1 MKTYLLKR
9 IGLMIVT
16 FFVIFFLLFVLIRM
30 QVKPE
35 VVYGPEQGLEAARL
49 EALGYNENVVTQF
62 FIYIKNCLHG
72 DLGVSLKIDY
82 MAPVSSLMAEKLVP
96 SLLINLYSVLL
107 SIPAGFALGVYAA
120 THQNKWQDALIGLGI
135 MLLISIPSLVLAFL
149 LQYALGY
156 KGGFPLVVSS
166 LYEAGDFF
174 SWEMIRSQFLPVL
187 TLCLPG
193 IAFLA
198 RNVRAEM
205 AEELQSPQITFA
217 KSLGVSKRKLI
228 YGYALKS
235 TLVPLLPQL
244 VSMTVGIFSGSFI
257 VEQIFSVP
265 GIGKLMIQ
273 SINRLDYDVFIA
285 CSMFYA
291 LIGLLSGI
299 VTDVTYHLIDPRIR
313 IGGRKYE

>member
-1 MKTYLLKR
+1 MKKYLLKR
-9 IGLMIVT
+9 IVLMVVT
-16 FFVIFFLLFVLIRM
+16 FFVIFFLLFILIRL

-35 VVYGPEQGLEAARL
+35 VVYGPDKELEAARL
-49 EALGYNENVVTQF
+49 DALGYNEDVFTQF
-62 FIYIKNCLHG
+62 VIYVKNCLRG
-72 DLGVSLKIDY
+72 DFGVSLKIDY
-82 MAPVSSLMAEKLVP
+82 MEPVSSLMAEKLVP
-96 SLLINLYSVLL
+96 SLLINLYSLLL
-107 SIPAGFALGVYAA
+107 SIPLGFALGIHAA
-120 THQNKWQDALIGLGI
+120 THQNKWQDVLSGLGI
-135 MLLISIPSLVLAFL
+135 MLLISVPSLVLGL
-149 LQYALGY
+149 VLQYFIGY
-156 KGGFPLVVSS
+156 KGGAPIVVSS
-166 LYEAGDFF
+166 LYEAGGFF
-174 SWEMIRSQFLPVL
+174 TWKMLKTQLLPVL
-187 TLCLPG
+187 TLCLPS

-205 AEELQSPQITFA
+205 VEELHSPQIVFA

-235 TLVPLLPQL
+235 ALVPLLPQL

-273 SINRLDYDVFIA
+273 SINKLDYDVFIA

-291 LIGLLSGI
+291 FIGLLSGI

-313 IGGRKYE
+313 MGGRKYE

>member
-1 MKTYLLKR
+1 MKKYLLKR
-9 IGLMIVT
+9 IGLMILT

-35 VVYGPEQGLEAARL
+35 VVYGPDKELEAARL
-49 EALGYNENVVTQF
+49 EALGYNENVIKQF
-62 FIYIKNCLHG
+62 FIYVKNCFKG

-82 MAPVSSLMAEKLVP
+82 MEPVSSLMAKKLVP

-107 SIPAGFALGVYAA
+107 SIPLGFALGIHAA
-120 THQNKWQDALIGLGI
+120 THQNKWQDVLSGLGI
-135 MLLISIPSLVLAFL
+135 MLLISVPSLVLGFV
-149 LQYALGY
+149 LQYFIGY
-156 KGGFPLVVSS
+156 KGGAPIVVSS
-166 LYEAGDFF
+166 LYEAGGFF
-174 SWEMIRSQFLPVL
+174 TWKMLKTQLLPVL
-187 TLCLPG
+187 TLCLPS

-205 AEELQSPQITFA
+205 AEELQSPQIVFA
-217 KSLGVSKRKLI
+217 KSLGVSKRKLV

-235 TLVPLLPQL
+235 AMVPLLPQL
-244 VSMTVGIFSGSFI
+244 VSMMVGIFSGSFI

-273 SINRLDYDVFIA
+273 SINKLDYDVFIV

-291 LIGLLSGI
+291 FIGLLSGI
-299 VTDVTYHLIDPRIR
+299 VTDITYHMIDPRIR
-313 IGGRKYE
+313 MGGKKYE

>member
-1 MKTYLLKR
+1 MKKYLLKR
-9 IGLMIVT
+9 IVLMVVT
-16 FFVIFFLLFVLIRM
+16 FFVIFFLLFVLIRL

-35 VVYGPEQGLEAARL
+35 VVYGPDKELEAARL
-49 EALGYNENVVTQF
+49 DALGYNEDVFTQF
-62 FIYIKNCLHG
+62 VIYVKNCFRG
-72 DLGVSLKIDY
+72 DFGVSLKIDY

-107 SIPAGFALGVYAA
+107 SIPLGFALGIHAA
-120 THQNKWQDALIGLGI
+120 THQNKWQDVLSGLGI
-135 MLLISIPSLVLAFL
+135 MLLICVPSLVLGFF
-149 LQYALGY
+149 LQYFIGY
-156 KGGFPLVVSS
+156 KGGFPIVVSS
-166 LYEAGDFF
+166 LFEAGGFF
-174 SWEMIRSQFLPVL
+174 TWKMLHSQILPVL
-187 TLCLPG
+187 TLCLPS

-205 AEELQSPQITFA
+205 VEELHSPQIVFA
-217 KSLGVSKRKLI
+217 KSLGVSKRILI

-235 TLVPLLPQL
+235 ALVPLLPQL

-273 SINRLDYDVFIA
+273 SINKLDYDVFIA

-291 LIGLLSGI
+291 FIGLLSGI

-313 IGGRKYE
+313 MGGRKYE

>member
-1 MKTYLLKR
+1 MKKYLLKR
-9 IGLMIVT
+9 IVLMVVT
-16 FFVIFFLLFVLIRM
+16 FFVIFFLLFVLIRL

-35 VVYGPEQGLEAARL
+35 VVYGPDKELEAARL
-49 EALGYNENVVTQF
+49 DALGYNEDVFTQF
-62 FIYIKNCLHG
+62 VIYVKNCFRG
-72 DLGVSLKIDY
+72 DFGVSLKIDY
-82 MAPVSSLMAEKLVP
+82 MAPVSSLIAEKLVP
-96 SLLINLYSVLL
+96 SLLINLYSVLI
-107 SIPAGFALGVYAA
+107 SIPLGFALGIYSA
-120 THQNKWQDALIGLGI
+120 THQNKWQDVLSGLGI
-135 MLLISIPSLVLAFL
+135 MLLICVPSLVLGFF
-149 LQYALGY
+149 LQYFIGY
-156 KGGFPLVVSS
+156 KGGFPIVVSS
-166 LYEAGDFF
+166 FFEASGFF
-174 SWEMIRSQFLPVL
+174 TWKMLHSQILPVL
-187 TLCLPG
+187 TLCLPS

-205 AEELQSPQITFA
+205 VEELHSPQIVFA

-235 TLVPLLPQL
+235 ALVPLLPQL

-273 SINRLDYDVFIA
+273 SINKLDYDVFIA

-291 LIGLLSGI
+291 FIGLLSGI

-313 IGGRKYE
+313 MGGRKYE

>member
-35 VVYGPEQGLEAARL
+35 VVYGPEQELEAARL

-166 LYEAGDFF
+166 LYEAGGFF

-187 TLCLPG
+187 TLCLPS

-313 IGGRKYE
+313 MGGRKYE

>member
-1 MKTYLLKR
+1 MKKYLLKR
-9 IGLMIVT
+9 ISLMIVT
-16 FFVIFFLLFVLIRM
+16 FFVIFFLLFILIRL

-35 VVYGPEQGLEAARL
+35 VVYGPDKELEAARL
-49 EALGYNENVVTQF
+49 DALGYNENVIKQF
-62 FIYIKNCLHG
+62 FIYVKNCFKG
-72 DLGVSLKIDY
+72 DFGVSLKIDY
-82 MAPVSSLMAEKLVP
+82 MEPVSSLIAEKLVP

-107 SIPAGFALGVYAA
+107 SIPLGFALGIYSA
-120 THQNKWQDALIGLGI
+120 THQNKWQDVLSGLGI
-135 MLLISIPSLVLAFL
+135 MLLICVPSLVLGFF
-149 LQYALGY
+149 LQYFIGY
-156 KGGFPLVVSS
+156 KGGFPIVVSS
-166 LYEAGDFF
+166 LFEAGGFF
-174 SWEMIRSQFLPVL
+174 TWKMLHSQILPVL
-187 TLCLPG
+187 TLCLPS

-205 AEELQSPQITFA
+205 VEELHSPQIVFA

-235 TLVPLLPQL
+235 ALVPLLPQL

-273 SINRLDYDVFIA
+273 SINKLDYDVFIA

-291 LIGLLSGI
+291 FIGLLSGI

-313 IGGRKYE
+313 MGGRKYE